1 MNDVCYVSVRIH
13 IHTYTKSKLTN
24 GCQFYSYYYSYLGQ
38 AKSGTIVKDMHKEKK
53 IKVDTLG
60 VV

>member
-24 GCQFYSYYYSYLGQ
+24 GYQFYSYYYFYLGQ